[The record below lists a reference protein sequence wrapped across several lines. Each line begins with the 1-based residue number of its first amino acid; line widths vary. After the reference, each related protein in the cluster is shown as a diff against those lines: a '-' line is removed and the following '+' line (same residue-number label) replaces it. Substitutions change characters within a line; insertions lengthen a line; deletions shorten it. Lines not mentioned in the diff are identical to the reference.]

1 MLAESRRRV
10 ARDPVLRLD
19 VGSGQ
24 ERYRHV
30 SPALVETGL
39 GGSRNGRDATP
50 LAIEDSM
57 VSSLGVHPT
66 REDGVGSRHKCIRI
80 PGRDGYH
87 IERLEWEADGSRT
100 RGRIWIERRALC
112 ESVKG

>member
-57 VSSLGVHPT
+57 VSSLDVQPT
-66 REDGVGSRHKCIRI
+66 REDPWDRFVIVRGFWDWRIIGSSDWNAKRMVGW
-80 PGRDGYH
+80 G
-87 IERLEWEADGSRT
+87 
-100 RGRIWIERRALC
+100 
-112 ESVKG
+112 